1 MRPVFCILFSIIL
14 LYGCKKESDPGPD
27 YACDCQP
34 NGKNIFSLI
43 IHQATALFP
52 YENENHRW
60 GYIDQNGSVIYN
72 ASYADAYSF
81 SNNRAMVVDDKYG
94 VQFAGFIDPE
104 GTLAV
109 PAKFRLV
116 SEPYYS
122 SEGLV
127 PMGDVKK
134 FVFGYIDMTGQIVV
148 PFQYDYTSEFSEG
161 LAVVYKN
168 NKAGVIDINGNI
180 VVPIKYESV
189 TAFSEGLALVFQVG
203 EKRGYLTPQN
213 QFKFQGDFIHG
224 TIFMYGL
231 AVVDDPKSQLFGF
244 INTEGQFV
252 IQPQFTAAYVFSEG
266 LAAVQFNNKWG
277 FIDLSGNFVIEP
289 QFDDVQIGF
298 CGGLAPVMKNSRW
311 GYIDRSGSFIITPQ
325 FDYADIFYCD
335 LAQVWFI
342 NGTVGYVN
350 KSGGIV
356 YRSTQTLKEKPH
368 LTKIADALS
377 KYNIHVGND

>member
-1 MRPVFCILFSIIL
+1 MRLVFCILFSIIL
-14 LYGCKKESDPGPD
+14 LYGCKKESDPDPD

-161 LAVVYKN
+161 LAVVYK
-168 NKAGVIDINGNI
+168 K
-180 VVPIKYESV
+180 
-189 TAFSEGLALVFQVG
+189 Q
-203 EKRGYLTPQN
+203 
-213 QFKFQGDFIHG
+213 
-224 TIFMYGL
+224 
-231 AVVDDPKSQLFGF
+231 
-244 INTEGQFV
+244 
-252 IQPQFTAAYVFSEG
+252 
-266 LAAVQFNNKWG
+266 
-277 FIDLSGNFVIEP
+277 
-289 QFDDVQIGF
+289 
-298 CGGLAPVMKNSRW
+298 
-311 GYIDRSGSFIITPQ
+311 
-325 FDYADIFYCD
+325 
-335 LAQVWFI
+335 
-342 NGTVGYVN
+342 
-350 KSGGIV
+350 
-356 YRSTQTLKEKPH
+356 
-368 LTKIADALS
+368 
-377 KYNIHVGND
+377 